1 MIGKDNECYICGSSG
16 PLHLHHIFF
25 GTANRKVSDKYGLTC
40 KLCLYCHTEGKNAV
54 HKNAEVANR
63 LHKVG
68 QIHAMAVLGW
78 DADRFLKEIG
88 RNYLDDNE
96 IEYIEKEVLK

>member
-40 KLCLYCHTEGKNAV
+40 KLCLFCHTEGNNAV

-68 QIHAMAVLGW
+68 QIHAMTVLGW
-78 DADRFLKEIG
+78 DVDRFRKEIG
-88 RNYLDDNE
+88 KNYLDEDE
-96 IEYIEKEVLK
+96 IEYIEKELLK